1 MNKLPESI
9 EQLSEP
15 SEYLQEVLA
24 TPPRWII
31 RWGEVL
37 VLLLVITLL
46 ILGYLIRYPDRIAA
60 EVVIT
65 TPHPPVEIVARADG
79 QLTNLFVADHD
90 SVKQGA
96 LLAIVQN
103 AAHYPDI
110 VTLQHQLDSLAV
122 SSAALDADSMFNQ
135 AYQLGTLQQPYA
147 SAQQAWKEYS
157 LYLQLTPAYQ
167 QQQAVDRQLRRF
179 EALLTQKQQ
188 QQQLLERKIQLAQK
202 DYNRNEQLHASQT
215 IADKALE
222 ESERALLEVK
232 EAYEALL
239 SELAQIRVQVAGLQ
253 REWQQLNT
261 QHTQEGEQL
270 RATLST
276 ALKNLQSQITLWE
289 ERYLL
294 KASQAGIVSFF
305 DFWSEQQYVQTGQ
318 VVMRIV
324 PTQNQQAVGRLRVP
338 VQNFGKVAI
347 GQEVQVY
354 LDNYPYQEYGTLQG
368 MVQNLSDLPQEGYYS
383 VAITFPK
390 GLITQYGKTILF
402 QQQLSGQAEIIT
414 EDLRLLERFFYR
426 LRTALDTNS

>member
-9 EQLSEP
+9 EHLTEL

-37 VLLLVITLL
+37 VLLLVTSLL

-65 TPHPPVEIVARADG
+65 TPHPPVEIVARTDG
-79 QLTNLFVADHD
+79 QLTHLFVADHD

-103 AAHYPDI
+103 AAHYPD
-110 VTLQHQLDSLAV
+110 VVALQQQLDNITV
-122 SSAALDADSMFNQ
+122 SSTAVEADSLFNQ
-135 AYQLGTLQQPYA
+135 AYQLGTLQPPYA
-147 SAQQAWKEYS
+147 LAQQAWKEYA
-157 LYLQLTPAYQ
+157 LYQQLTPAYQ

-179 EALLTQKQQ
+179 ESLLTQKQQ
-188 QQQLLERKIQLAQK
+188 QQQLLERKVQLAEK
-202 DYNRNEQLHASQT
+202 DYARNQQLHASQT

-222 ESERALLEVK
+222 ESEREFLEVQ
-232 EAYEALL
+232 ETYEVLL
-239 SELAQIRVQVAGLQ
+239 SELAQIRVQAAGLQ

-270 RATLST
+270 QNTLTT
-276 ALKNLQSQITLWE
+276 ALKNLASQITLWE
-289 ERYLL
+289 ERFLL
-294 KASQAGIVSFF
+294 KAPQAGVVSFF
-305 DFWSEQQYVQTGQ
+305 DFWSEQQYVKTGQ
-318 VVMRIV
+318 VVIRIV
-324 PTQNQQAVGRLRVP
+324 PTQNQRAVGRLRVP

-354 LDNYPYQEYGTLQG
+354 LDNYPYQEYGSLQG
-368 MVQNLSDLPQEGYYS
+368 TVRNLSDLPQEGYYS
-383 VAITFPK
+383 VVITFPQ
-390 GLITQYGKTILF
+390 GLTTQYGKSIPF
-402 QQQLSGQAEIIT
+402 QQQLFGQAEIIT
-414 EDLRLLERFFYR
+414 EELRLMERFFYQ
-426 LRTALDTNS
+426 LRTALDTYP